1 MIIITRNINGDRK
14 VRKQIYI
21 VNLKA
26 SIVNDIMDIDY
37 ILDLKEKPP
46 SVARTVMRNIRQY
59 VDETVEE
66 FADRILQIAA
76 IGYKNMSDQLLQLQS
91 IDAFVKGCTPR
102 CTLYYF
108 RQYPD
113 TLAEVVSDVLCERE
127 KSKAL
132 INEIGTEFLEEV
144 VRFMSREIIQTGV
157 NEIKTSNVKSTKA
170 KQTKHKNRK
179 LKVVYRHLVQVHTR
193 NKTAIQMLYTTTKQ
207 KLKPKLKPKMKRKSK
222 TKPKTKQRLKKNKQL
237 NMQGSRDF

>member
-1 MIIITRNINGDRK
+1 
-14 VRKQIYI
+14 
-21 VNLKA
+21 
-26 SIVNDIMDIDY
+26 MDIDY
-37 ILDLKEKPP
+37 ILDLTEKPP

-102 CTLYYF
+102 CTLFYF

-132 INEIGTEFLEEV
+132 VNEIGTEILEEI
-144 VRFMSREIIQTGV
+144 VRFMSHEIIQTGV
-157 NEIKTSNVKSTKA
+157 NEIKTSNVKSTKG
-170 KQTKHKNRK
+170 KQTKHKNKK
-179 LKVVYRHLVQVHTR
+179 LKVVYRRLAKVHNR
-193 NKTAIQMLYTTTKQ
+193 NKTAIRMLYTITKQ
-207 KLKPKLKPKMKRKSK
+207 KLKPKQKPQVKQKSE
-222 TKPKTKQRLKKNKQL
+222 TNPKTKQRLNKNKQL
-237 NMQGSRDF
+237 NMQGSGNF

>member
-1 MIIITRNINGDRK
+1 
-14 VRKQIYI
+14 
-21 VNLKA
+21 
-26 SIVNDIMDIDY
+26 MDIDY
-37 ILDLKEKPP
+37 ILELKEKPP

-76 IGYKNMSDQLLQLQS
+76 IGYKNVSDQLLQLQS

-113 TLAEVVSDVLCERE
+113 TLAEVVSDVLRERK

-132 INEIGTEFLEEV
+132 INEIGTEVLEEV
-144 VRFMSREIIQTGV
+144 VRCMSHEIIQTGV
-157 NEIKTSNVKSTKA
+157 NEIKTSNLKSTKA
-170 KQTKHKNRK
+170 KTKHKNK
-179 LKVVYRHLVQVHTR
+179 KPKVVYRRLAKVHNR
-193 NKTAIQMLYTTTKQ
+193 NKTDIRMLYTTTKQ
-207 KLKPKLKPKMKRKSK
+207 KSKLKPKMKQKSK

-237 NMQGSRDF
+237 NIQGSRDF

>member
-1 MIIITRNINGDRK
+1 MIIITRNINDNGDCK

-59 VDETVEE
+59 VDETIEE

-108 RQYPD
+108 RLYPD
-113 TLAEVVSDVLCERE
+113 NLAEVVSDVLRERE
-127 KSKAL
+127 KSTAL
-132 INEIGTEFLEEV
+132 INEIGAEISEEV
-144 VRFMSREIIQTGV
+144 IRCFLHEIIQTGV

-170 KQTKHKNRK
+170 KANHKNKK
-179 LKVVYRHLVQVHTR
+179 LKVVYRRLTKVHNR
-193 NKTAIQMLYTTTKQ
+193 NKTVIRMRYTTTKQ
-207 KLKPKLKPKMKRKSK
+207 KSKLKPKMKQKSK
-222 TKPKTKQRLKKNKQL
+222 TKSKTKQRLTKNKQL
-237 NMQGSRDF
+237 NIQGSRDF